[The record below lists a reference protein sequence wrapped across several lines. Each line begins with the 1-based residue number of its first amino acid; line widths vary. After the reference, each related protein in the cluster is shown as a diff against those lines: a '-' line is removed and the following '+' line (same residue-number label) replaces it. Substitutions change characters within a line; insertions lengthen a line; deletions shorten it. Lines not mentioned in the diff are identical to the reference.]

1 MDEPQEDII
10 SPVTIFYSYAHEDE
24 RYRKKLENHLSLMRQ
39 KGMIAEFHDRKIVPG
54 TDWAKAID
62 ESIGAAAVILLLISP
77 YFILSDT
84 RYCIEMHRD
93 MDRHRAG

>member
-39 KGMIAEFHDRKIVPG
+39 QGMIAEFHDRKIVPG
-54 TDWAKAID
+54 TDWAKTID

-77 YFILSDT
+77 DFIASDY
-84 RYCIEMHRD
+84 RYGVEMQ
-93 MDRHRAG
+93 RAL